1 MPPTKPVYLSPGML
15 PAIIVV
21 AISVIAALVIIVW
34 LLYQVACRA
43 IDKVP
48 PEGVTPLILALGVLV
63 NAFRSL
69 LPWLNRSEPIQLPP
83 DLADPVP
90 PSLHNETSPELTQE
104 AKHEA

>member
-48 PEGVTPLILALGVLV
+48 QKE
-63 NAFRSL
+63 
-69 LPWLNRSEPIQLPP
+69 
-83 DLADPVP
+83 
-90 PSLHNETSPELTQE
+90 
-104 AKHEA
+104 